1 MELQHDQAIPLLCTY
16 AEKTVIQKVTCT
28 LVFIA
33 ALFAMARTWK
43 QPGCPSDEWIKKL
56 LHRYNGIL
64 LSHKMNEIESVVVR

>member
-1 MELQHDQAIPLLCTY
+1 MELQYDQAIPLLGVY

-33 ALFAMARTWK
+33 ALFAMARTRK

-56 LHRYNGIL
+56 WYIDTTEYY
-64 LSHKMNEIESVVVR
+64 S